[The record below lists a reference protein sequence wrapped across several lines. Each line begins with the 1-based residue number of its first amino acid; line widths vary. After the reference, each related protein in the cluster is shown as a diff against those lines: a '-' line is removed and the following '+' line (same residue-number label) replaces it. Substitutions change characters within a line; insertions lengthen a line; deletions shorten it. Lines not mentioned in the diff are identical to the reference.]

1 MLYGALELTAKILG
15 ICKEYEA
22 QEIVQEIANSLT
34 MPIDGSGLQQ
44 PRSSNAP
51 GLSAAALTP
60 GRPRQDPM
68 TSFCSGTP
76 VYSNT

>member
-1 MLYGALELTAKILG
+1 MNDQMGYSKLFDWLKELMQWF
-15 ICKEYEA
+15 Y
-22 QEIVQEIANSLT
+22 QV
-34 MPIDGSGLQQ
+34 MPIGRQTGRQ

-51 GLSAAALTP
+51 GLSAAALAP

-76 VYSNT
+76 VYANT